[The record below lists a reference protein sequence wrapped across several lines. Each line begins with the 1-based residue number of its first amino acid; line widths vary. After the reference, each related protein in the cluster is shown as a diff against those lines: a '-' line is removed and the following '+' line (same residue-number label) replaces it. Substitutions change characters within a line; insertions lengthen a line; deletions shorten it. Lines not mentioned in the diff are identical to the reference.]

1 MGETVVLFQVLR
13 ELVVDEKMTILDV
26 VTVKDPVVDLR
37 TVEKTESRVFLLYS
51 TKEEAANIMKVA
63 RKIGI
68 TRSTYVWVVT
78 QPVIGERGKDSKA
91 PNEFPVGMLG

>member
-1 MGETVVLFQVLR
+1 M
-13 ELVVDEKMTILDV
+13 
-26 VTVKDPVVDLR
+26 P
-37 TVEKTESRVFLLYS
+37 Y
-51 TKEEAANIMKVA
+51 
-63 RKIGI
+63 I

>member
-37 TVEKTESRVFLLYS
+37 TVEKTEGRVFLLYS

-68 TRSTYVWVVT
+68 TRSTIYH
-78 QPVIGERGKDSKA
+78 I
-91 PNEFPVGMLG
+91 